1 MKSKKI
7 IILTLIIASVAALY
21 SCSNS
26 NNKEISSAEES
37 TIENN
42 DSNENKNNKET
53 DSTVTSTDK
62 TKDSS
67 SKKTTSS
74 NQESRTK
81 TDTPATTNNLIYKS
95 KLGFSI
101 TFPSSWKDKYVI
113 KDDSNS
119 MYVYFKSSDPNTP
132 KNSGLFFV
140 IMKNTPS
147 DQDFYDS
154 IDTEK
159 HITVGN
165 KSYFVGGPTDVNLSE
180 NNKDFKLFLSMNQDR
195 KKILD
200 TIKPL

>member
-1 MKSKKI
+1 MKSKRI
-7 IILTLIIASVAALY
+7 IILTLIITSVAALY
-21 SCSNS
+21 GCSNS
-26 NNKEISSAEES
+26 NNKEIPSPGES
-37 TIENN
+37 TVKNN
-42 DSNENKNNKET
+42 DSNENKKNAEI
-53 DSTVTSTDK
+53 DPAVPSTDK
-62 TKDSS
+62 AKDNL
-67 SKKTTSS
+67 SKETTSS
-74 NQESRTK
+74 DQESRTK

-101 TFPSSWKDKYVI
+101 TFPSSWKDKYII

-140 IMKNTPS
+140 IMKNTPP

-154 IDTEK
+154 IGVEK

-180 NNKDFKLFLSMNQDR
+180 NNKDFNVFLSMNQDR